1 MGLDNRVHFTRKK
14 SFRTRSNRVKLV
26 RTPGNKLVYH
36 YLSKKVKSVSNPKFL
51 GGAALPGIRQLR
63 APQKKNAKK
72 NEKSVSRAYGGVLSH
87 DLVRERIVRA
97 FLIEE
102 QKIVKRVLKQKK
114 K

>member
-1 MGLDNRVHFTRKK
+1 MGLDNRVTFTRKK
-14 SFRTRSNRVKLV
+14 SFRTRSNKVKLV

-36 YLSKKVKSVSNPKFL
+36 YLHKRVKGATNPKFL
-51 GGAALPGIRQLR
+51 GGAALPGIKQMR
-63 APQKKNAKK
+63 APEKMKAKH
-72 NEKSVSRAYGGVLSH
+72 NEKTVSRAYGGVLSH